1 MDGDLYDEFGNY
13 VGPDIESEEESDQDL
28 DDNDNEIEEFND
40 RDNEVIVIQLIA
52 IQFIYFSP
60 FLYLGSIDD

>member
-13 VGPDIESEEESDQDL
+13 IGPDIESEEESDQDF

-40 RDNEVIVIQLIA
+40 RDNEVIVILT
-52 IQFIYFSP
+52 FISYFSIS
-60 FLYLGSIDD
+60 F